1 MKKIIK
7 YFFVFLFLF
16 LIGGY
21 FYIQHIKKSALPDY
35 NAHIQIEGLKDE
47 VKVYRDNYGV
57 PHVYAT
63 NEADLYKVVGYISA
77 QDRLWQMDLLRRV
90 TQGRLSELF
99 GEKTVNTDVFLRKL
113 QIPENSKKLLA
124 TLDEKTRKPLDYFS
138 QGVNLYLKDHKD
150 NLPFE
155 FKLLGYKP
163 EAWKPEHSLNLVGYM
178 AWNLELGYKME
189 VILHILRTKISEEKF
204 RLLLPDYKRNKT
216 YVYPSF
222 KIPEKVEID
231 SSLVAAIDLIPNFGP
246 DIFNGSNNWVVAGK
260 KSQSGKPLFSNDM
273 HLHLNV
279 PGIWNRM
286 HQVVKGG
293 LDVTGVTLPGSP
305 FIVAGHNQNIAWG
318 MTNVMLDGADF
329 YTETISKD
337 KKKYKLNGEWKN
349 LRIKK
354 EKIYVKGKEKPLIK
368 TLYFTH
374 RGPVITQFGELSTQ
388 PVSMHWVGNE
398 ESREIEALYK
408 FNRAK
413 NWKDFKEASKG
424 FNSVSQNIAYADIQG
439 NIGIQMSGKVP
450 KRIAPGYMFF
460 PGDTDKYDWK
470 GFIPAD
476 SLPFEYNPDRGF
488 VSSAN
493 NKTISDK
500 KFPYYITE
508 WYDLPY
514 RINRIRQMLTEK
526 EKLSPEDFRKMLFDH
541 LSLQAVELKP
551 IIINELQQTDKLN
564 RNEKAV
570 LESLMKW
577 DNRYEKNSSQAL
589 VFDQFLI
596 LFIKNIAKDEMGD
609 NVFKAF
615 NGSLLFSKYLLQNVI
630 LTQNDEWCDNVTT
643 KEKETFHDMVVKSYK
658 ETLDLISKKYGSPL
672 QAKWGDNH
680 KLLLEHPLG
689 KVKTIDWVFHLN
701 RKYKAPG
708 NANTVNPFTYNFNQ
722 PFTADMGASQKHIFN
737 TADWD
742 QSYSI
747 LPTGVS
753 GIPASKHYLDQSKK
767 YIEGKLLPDVFGL
780 KKVKEKSIYTTIFTR
795 KK

>member
-7 YFFVFLFLF
+7 LSLLFLF
-16 LIGGY
+16 IALAGVY
-21 FYIQHIKKSALPDY
+21 FYIQNIKKSALPNY
-35 NAHIQIEGLKDE
+35 NENIKIEGLKDE
-47 VKVYRDNYGV
+47 VKVYRDQYGI
-57 PHVYAT
+57 PHVYAS
-63 NEADLYKVVGYISA
+63 NEEDLYKVVGYISA
-77 QDRLWQMDLLRRV
+77 QDRMWQMDLLRRV

-99 GEKTVNTDVFLRKL
+99 GEKTVDTDEFLRKL
-113 QIPENSKKLLA
+113 QIPENSRKLLPS
-124 TLDEKTRKPLDYFS
+124 LDDKTRKPLEYFA
-138 QGVNLYLKDHKD
+138 QGVNLYLKDHKND
-150 NLPFE
+150 LPFE
-155 FKLLGYKP
+155 FKLLDYKP

-189 VILHILRTKISEEKF
+189 VILHKLRTKISEEK
-204 RLLLPDYKRNKT
+204 LKMLLPDYQRNKT

-222 KIPEKVEID
+222 DYKKEIQID
-231 SSLVAAIDLIPNFGP
+231 SSLIAAIDLIPDFGP

-260 KSQSGKPLFSNDM
+260 KSITGKPLFSNDM

-286 HQVVKGG
+286 HQIIPGK

-305 FIVAGHNQNIAWG
+305 FIVAGHNMDIAWG

-337 KKKYKLNGEWKN
+337 KKKYKLNGEWKD
-349 LRIKK
+349 LRIQE
-354 EKIYVKGKEKPLIK
+354 EKIYVKGQKDPVVK

-374 RGPVITQFGELSTQ
+374 RGPVITKFGELTTQ
-388 PVSMHWVGNE
+388 PVSMHWIGNE
-398 ESREIEALYK
+398 DSREIEALYK

-413 NWKDFKEASKG
+413 NWDEFKEAAKG
-424 FNSVSQNIAYADIQG
+424 FNSVSQNIAYADRQG
-439 NIGIQMSGKVP
+439 NIGIQMAGKVP
-450 KRIAPGYMFF
+450 KRIAPGYFFF

-470 GFIPAD
+470 GFIPFD
-476 SLPFEYNPDRGF
+476 SLPYEYNPEKGF

-493 NKTISDK
+493 NKTINDK
-500 KFPYYITE
+500 IFPYYITE

-526 EKLSPEDFRKMLFDH
+526 EKLSTEDFRKMLDDH

-551 IIINELQQTDKLN
+551 IILNELKKTKSLD

-570 LESLMKW
+570 IESLGKW
-577 DNRYEKNSSQAL
+577 DNRYEEESPQAL
-589 VFDQFLI
+589 VFNQFLI
-596 LFIKNIAKDEMGD
+596 VFAKNIAKDEMGESI
-609 NVFKAF
+609 FKAF

-630 LTQNDEWCDNVTT
+630 LNQDNAWCDDIHT
-643 KEKETFHDMVVKSYK
+643 KEKENFHEMVVKSFK

-672 QAKWGDNH
+672 QAKWGKKH
-680 KLLLEHPLG
+680 RLLLEHPLG
-689 KVKTIDWVFHLN
+689 KMKAIDLAFHLN

-708 NANTVNPFTYNFNQ
+708 NANTVNPFTYNNNT
-722 PFTADMGASQKHIFN
+722 PFIADMGASQKHVFN
-737 TADWD
+737 TANWD
-742 QSYSI
+742 KSYSI

-767 YIEGKLLPDVFGL
+767 YIHGELLNDFFSQNKIVES
-780 KKVKEKSIYTTIFTR
+780 KEYLSIFSP
-795 KK
+795 K